1 MPKTATAK
9 RTFKIVDL
17 IRERSTFKYIEVP
30 KFPVEV
36 NIEVTTTATITTP
49 KPAPSAVLDRLE
61 DAARAKLE
69 EYEDIITEECQ
80 KIEKK
85 IEDLME
91 HPTAEAE
98 DQAEKMAQTTTS
110 MVKKA
115 LDSAE
120 GAAEKAVED
129 RLKKEAQGDDLL
141 TEARVK
147 TVVKVVSG
155 TISVGA
161 NVAKLVATMGAD
173 VTSYLSIAKTLVSLG
188 LELKQ
193 QLKGEEKLRKD
204 LKDGVD
210 AFLDTRTSTIVQAL
224 KRQGLTSTSGIPKN
238 PKKAIEFIADGVV
251 AAGQEVTKGR
261 TAKEV
266 AGEVM
271 DFVVKNVKG
280 KLNDAES
287 ARVAYRNHTVKMR
300 HNVDDIS
307 RKADELE
314 KAMKSAKNLKDGVRI
329 GADCMKVK
337 GKVRGLAGGLKDA
350 EGYLTEMQEIM
361 TGGGLECDD
370 STVIQKLKALDVP
383 TILEGGKEVAGMI
396 DDIHSFVSNVAA
408 AVA

>member
-1 MPKTATAK
+1 MPKTTTAK

-17 IRERSTFKYIEVP
+17 IRKRDTFEYIEVP

-36 NIEVTTTATITTP
+36 NIEVTTSATVGTP

-61 DAARAKLE
+61 AAARAKLE
-69 EYEDIITEECQ
+69 EYEDIITEDCT

-85 IEDLME
+85 IAELMK
-91 HPTAEAE
+91 HPSGDAQ
-98 DQAEKMAQTTTS
+98 DQAEKMAQTTTA

-115 LDSAE
+115 LESAE
-120 GAAEKAVED
+120 AAAEKAVED

-147 TVVKVVSG
+147 TAIKVASG
-155 TISVGA
+155 AISVGA
-161 NVAKLVATMGAD
+161 NVARLVATMGAD
-173 VTSYLSIAKTLVSLG
+173 VTSYLSIAKTLGSLG

-204 LKDGVD
+204 LNEGVE
-210 AFLDTRTSTIVQAL
+210 AFLDTRTSTIMQAL
-224 KRQGLTSTSGIPKN
+224 KRQNLTGTSGIPNN
-238 PKKAIEFIADGVV
+238 PKKAIEFIANGVM

-261 TAKEV
+261 SAKQV
-266 AGEVM
+266 AEEVM
-271 DFVVKNVKG
+271 DFVVKGIKG
-280 KLNDAES
+280 KVNDAEA

-300 HNVDDIS
+300 HNVDDVS
-307 RKADELE
+307 RNADELE
-314 KAMKSAKNLKDGVRI
+314 KEMKAAKNLKDGVKI
-329 GADCMKVK
+329 GAECMKLK

-350 EGYLTEMQEIM
+350 ETYLGEMQDVM

-370 STVIQKLKALDVP
+370 STVIQKLKALDVS
-383 TILEGGKEVAGMI
+383 TILSEGKEVADLI
-396 DDIHSFVSNVAA
+396 DEIHSFVGNVAA